1 MIIRNSCRILL
12 RMNRNIV
19 RRNLK
24 FFSCNHISKVN
35 FSTSLQD
42 NQNGGPEKKISN
54 GSDDFKD
61 FEKSDVYQT
70 LKGKIKEIL
79 EKEKI
84 VLFMKGTP
92 ESPLCGFSAKV
103 VHILNNMNVKDY
115 VYIDVMKNN
124 DLREAI
130 KIYSNWP
137 YIPHLYVNNNFVGGY
152 DIISDLYT
160 SGELQEMVK

>member
-1 MIIRNSCRILL
+1 MIIRNSCKILL

-24 FFSCNHISKVN
+24 FLSCNQVPKAN
-35 FSTSLQD
+35 FSTSFQD
-42 NQNGGPEKKISN
+42 KQNGGPEKKIN
-54 GSDDFKD
+54 NDWDDFKD

-92 ESPLCGFSAKV
+92 ESPLCGYSAKV
-103 VHILNNMNVKDY
+103 VQILNNMNVKDY

-137 YIPHLYVNNNFVGGY
+137 YIPHLYVNNNFIGGC